1 MLLVFLGRMRYPD
14 TFSFFLFALRR
25 MGLGSAAFLI
35 YRSLSCRRVFFFV
48 ER

>member
-14 TFSFFLFALRR
+14 TFSFFFVRIAWYGFGFCRFPDLSFAL
-25 MGLGSAAFLI
+25 
-35 YRSLSCRRVFFFV
+35 LSTRFFFV